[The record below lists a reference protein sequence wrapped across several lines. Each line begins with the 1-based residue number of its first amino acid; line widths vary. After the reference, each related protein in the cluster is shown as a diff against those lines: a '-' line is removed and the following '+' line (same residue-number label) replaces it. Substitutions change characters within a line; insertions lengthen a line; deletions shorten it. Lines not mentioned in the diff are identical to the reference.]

1 MLHFIKSDEETSS
14 DHPRCRWVWVH
25 FLKLKREN
33 VYFNA
38 FSYSIELRFV
48 LIVCTDHIPP
58 QQCIRESWACT
69 DFTKPC
75 IRITRDYKSRAIT
88 PWVHHISNWNTWH
101 LQTESVFLYIVL
113 KVALSERLHSLVS
126 DITKGNSKGSNFLLS
141 NWSRGETRS
150 QTKARN
156 ITSKRKDALKPPF
169 TFK

>member
-1 MLHFIKSDEETSS
+1 MSLST
-14 DHPRCRWVWVH
+14 
-25 FLKLKREN
+25 FLKIKERECIFQCFF
-33 VYFNA
+33 VQHR
-38 FSYSIELRFV
+38 IEICVDCVHRSHSPSTVHQRVVSVHRFH
-48 LIVCTDHIPP
+48 C
-58 QQCIRESWACT
+58 
-69 DFTKPC
+69 KPC